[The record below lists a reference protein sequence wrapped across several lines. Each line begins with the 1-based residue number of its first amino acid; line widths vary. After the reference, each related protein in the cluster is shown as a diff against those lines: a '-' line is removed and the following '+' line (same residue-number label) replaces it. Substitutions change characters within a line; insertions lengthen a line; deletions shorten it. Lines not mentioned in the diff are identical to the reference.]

1 MNKIIHNLSELDLNA
16 TYSYADYLLWWFE
29 QRVELIKGQIFQ
41 MSPAPN
47 RKHQKISVSLLIEL
61 GTFFKNK
68 PCQLFSAPFDVR
80 LLDKAKSSKKN
91 EEIYTVVQPDL
102 SVICDE
108 TKLDDK
114 GCIGAPD
121 LIVEI
126 LSPGNSKKDLKIK
139 YQLYEEAGVKEYW
152 IVFPSEMVLQQFVL
166 NEIGQYEL
174 KSSYA
179 EDEKFHAFIFPD
191 LVIDLAEVFKD

>member
-1 MNKIIHNLSELDLNA
+1 MNKIIYNLSELDLNA

-29 QRVELIKGQIFQ
+29 QRVKLIKGQIFQ

-47 RKHQKISVSLLIEL
+47 RKHQKISGNFYFILR
-61 GTFFKNK
+61 TFLNNK
-68 PCQLFSAPFDVR
+68 PCQLFAAPFDVR
-80 LLDKAKSSKKN
+80 LLDKTKSSKKN

-166 NEIGQYEL
+166 NEKGQYEL

>member
-1 MNKIIHNLSELDLNA
+1 MNKIIKNITELDFNG
-16 TYSYADYLLWWFE
+16 TYTYADYLLWWFD
-29 QRVELIKGQIFQ
+29 QRVELIKGKIFQ

-47 RKHQKISVSLLIEL
+47 RKHQLLSGNLYYVIRTHLKI
-61 GTFFKNK
+61 K

-80 LLDKAKSSKKN
+80 LLDKTKSQAKN

-102 SVICDE
+102 CVICDSS
-108 TKLDDK
+108 KLDEQ

-139 YQLYEEAGVKEYW
+139 YLLYEEAGVREYW
-152 IVFPSEMVLQQFVL
+152 IVFPSEQVLQQFIL
-166 NEIGQYEL
+166 NEQGKFEL
-174 KSSYA
+174 RNSYA
-179 EDEKFHAFIFPD
+179 EDEKFCSYIFPELEVD
-191 LVIDLAEVFKD
+191 LSEVFKE